1 MAKRLFLVKLG
12 GGLIAPKD
20 GKMETADLPTIK
32 RLAEEIRNAREKTG
46 CRLVIAAGS
55 GNYGHAAVKKWGMD
69 TVMAQARVQFTAQK
83 IGAIVTAELLE
94 KDMPAV
100 LVSPHDM
107 WVVNKG
113 KLAGNNAGIIKSFLD
128 RGLVP
133 VVYGDVIWDEVEGA
147 VIFSGEKCLKF
158 IARELA
164 ERGDKPEKII
174 QVSIENGVLDGKGE
188 VIPRID
194 PGSWEIYKKEMRAAP
209 AVDVTG
215 GMRHKIEESL
225 EMAQK
230 SGISSVIICGKTEG
244 NLEKAMSGEVV
255 TGTEIV

>member
-1 MAKRLFLVKLG
+1 MVVIKLG

-55 GNYGHAAVKKWGMD
+55 GNYGHAAVKKYGMETD
-69 TVMAQARVQFTAQK
+69 LVAAKVQRIAQK
-83 IGAIVTAELLE
+83 IGEIVVEEMLKIE
-94 KDMPAV
+94 MPAV
-100 LVSPHDM
+100 LISPHDLFVM
-107 WVVNKG
+107 EG
-113 KLAGNNAGIIKSFLD
+113 EKLVQDNSKIVGDILD
-128 RGLVP
+128 KNLVP
-133 VVYGDVIWDEVEGA
+133 VVYGDVIWNVAGKA
-147 VIFSGEKCLKF
+147 VIFSGEKCLSL
-158 IARELA
+158 IAASLIGQDQQV
-164 ERGDKPEKII
+164 ERVI
-174 QVSIENGVLDGKGE
+174 QVSKERGVLDEKGE
-188 VIPRID
+188 VIPSITHD
-194 PGSWEIYKKEMRAAP
+194 TWEQIKEQIGQAP